1 MAPLRSDSD
10 RSLPDSDRSLRNSDR
25 SLRDSGSDRSL
36 RDSGRNLRDSGRSL
50 RDSVSTSGR
59 AGRALQG
66 GESGVELPSGG
77 GWGWWRRFR
86 RSAGARDSG
95 AARAGRPGRS
105 AGRRTAAGEDPFR
118 LAPLQVV
125 PRKWLQRR
133 SRGQHQAAPALLIRV
148 SSLRVSGGAQCL
160 ETALV
165 RTAGNLKT
173 LAPVR
178 KPSENP
184 SHRQSG
190 SSSIVRIK
198 FCSRLGLRVGP
209 R

>member
-1 MAPLRSDSD
+1 MAGGGGGGDDSGGARARAIRGLRAPAGPAEARAAALLLGKILSDSHH
-10 RSLPDSDRSLRNSDR
+10 SKSYPAK
-25 SLRDSGSDRSL
+25 GC
-36 RDSGRNLRDSGRSL
+36 
-50 RDSVSTSGR
+50 
-59 AGRALQG
+59 
-66 GESGVELPSGG
+66 
-77 GWGWWRRFR
+77 
-86 RSAGARDSG
+86 SAGAEGSTR
-95 AARAGRPGRS
+95 RP
-105 AGRRTAAGEDPFR
+105 RRCLSE
-118 LAPLQVV
+118 
-125 PRKWLQRR
+125 
-133 SRGQHQAAPALLIRV
+133 SRV
-148 SSLRVSGGAQCL
+148 SESGGAQCL